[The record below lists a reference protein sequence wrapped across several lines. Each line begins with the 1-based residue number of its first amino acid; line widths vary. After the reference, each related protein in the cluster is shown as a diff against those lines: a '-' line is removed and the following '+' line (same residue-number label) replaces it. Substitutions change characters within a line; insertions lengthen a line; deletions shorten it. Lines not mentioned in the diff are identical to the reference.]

1 MNQGTNIYLTN
12 IVSLGYYRLSQVMNS
27 NTSNIL
33 CPPNTL
39 TITIYVSDNN
49 NICTPAQRS
58 IQLSRLHSKGD
69 VCLSGGI
76 WVSIL
81 FLQVYDV
88 CDVLEPQNS
97 TDEPQ
102 GVYEMDLKVV
112 SEALGRTILTIK
124 LSVWAQTPS
133 EAFLVSL
140 SKKLFS
146 LLSTG

>member
-1 MNQGTNIYLTN
+1 M
-12 IVSLGYYRLSQVMNS
+12 
-27 NTSNIL
+27 
-33 CPPNTL
+33 
-39 TITIYVSDNN
+39 
-49 NICTPAQRS
+49 
-58 IQLSRLHSKGD
+58 
-69 VCLSGGI
+69 
-76 WVSIL
+76 

-112 SEALGRTILTIK
+112 SEALDRTILTIK